1 MKIAVINSGSSSI
14 KFQLFRMPEGEVLAS
29 AHVEKIGQSDSSITF
44 KYDDTKIQKKV
55 VMQGH
60 PEGLKEI
67 VELLKEHDIVE
78 HFCDL
83 DAIGHRV
90 VHGGESFS
98 SAILVDDAVIDKVRE
113 LIPLAPLHNGANL
126 EGILVSRKKAPNV
139 PQVAV
144 FDTAFHSQMPIESY
158 LYPLPYEMYEKH
170 KIRRYGFHGSSHAYV
185 MKEAA
190 KVLGRSSRDL
200 NLITLHLGNGSSV
213 CAIKN
218 GISLDTT
225 MGFTPLEGL
234 MMGTRTGDLDPAI
247 VLFMQRELKYSLQEV
262 DDILNKKSGFMGVC
276 GRMDLREI
284 AMCTDDLCK
293 VAVEML
299 VRRIQKYIGAYYA
312 ILGHLDAIVF
322 TGGIGENAA
331 FIREKVLGRLSL
343 MGIDLDV
350 PSNDRNAEC
359 ISKPTSKVKVLV
371 LRTNEE
377 LEIANETY
385 ELIKK

>member
-14 KFQLFRMPEGEVLAS
+14 KFQLFKMPQGEVLAQ
-29 AHVEKIGQSDSSITF
+29 AHVEKIGQKEGAVTF
-44 KYDDTKIQKKV
+44 KYDDKKIELKLEIA
-55 VMQGH
+55 GH
-60 PEGLKEI
+60 PDGLKEI
-67 VELLKEHDIVE
+67 VDLLKKHNIVDN
-78 HFCDL
+78 FANL

-90 VHGGESFS
+90 VHGGESFKDVTL
-98 SAILVDDAVIDKVRE
+98 IDDAVIAKIKE

-144 FDTAFHSQMPIESY
+144 FDTAFHSNMPIESY

-170 KIRRYGFHGSSHAYV
+170 KIRRYGFHGSSHAFV
-185 MKEAA
+185 MKKAA
-190 KVLGRSSRDL
+190 DVLGRKSCEL
-200 NLITLHLGNGSSV
+200 NMITLHLGNGSSV
-213 CAIKN
+213 CAIKD
-218 GISLDTT
+218 GVSIDTT

-247 VLFMQRELKYSLQEV
+247 VLFMQRELKYTLQEV
-262 DDILNKKSGFMGVC
+262 DDILNKKSGFLGVC
-276 GRMDLREI
+276 GRVDLREI
-284 AMCTDDLCK
+284 AMCEDDLCK

-343 MGIDLDV
+343 MGIDLDTKE
-350 PSNDRNAEC
+350 NDINGEC
-359 ISKPTSKVKVLV
+359 ISKPSSKVKVLV

-377 LEIANETY
+377 LEIANECY
-385 ELIKK
+385 SLIKN